1 LNTQVFL
8 WRKDIND
15 YNWGSY
21 NPSKFD
27 RVSSGQ
33 FRQIV
38 DEMKTIPNYDLKKLD
53 VGVTRI
59 RCLNILLFLGIN
71 GLTVWLMITYH
82 HSNYWWAFLTLPFCA
97 LLLMIVIFIA
107 SAYKRSVKFEARSIA
122 IENLLV
128 ELNAKCFSP
137 ARYCLQSSTFNSWF
151 LLTNLDLAPENLVN
165 IVPVGPVMGGYPGIP
180 SGYAPGQPQP
190 VGQWQPMFL
199 GQPAMPAQNFQP
211 YMPPPNPNMPHEKS
225 DIPDATEGPN
235 FEYPN
240 DGPSMNK
247 L

>member
-15 YNWGSY
+15 YNWDSY

-71 GLTVWLMITYH
+71 GLTVSLMITYH
-82 HSNYWWAFLTLPFCA
+82 NSIYCWAFLTLPFFA
-97 LLLMIVIFIA
+97 LLMMIVIVIA
-107 SAYKRSVKFEARSIA
+107 SEYKRSVKFEARSIA

-165 IVPVGPVMGGYPGIP
+165 IVPVAPVMGGYPASPTGMRLASHSP
-180 SGYAPGQPQP
+180 LDNGSQCFWVNRPCQPKISNP
-190 VGQWQPMFL
+190 TCPYPTPTCHM
-199 GQPAMPAQNFQP
+199 QN
-211 YMPPPNPNMPHEKS
+211 
-225 DIPDATEGPN
+225 
-235 FEYPN
+235 
-240 DGPSMNK
+240 
-247 L
+247 